1 MKGFAFYIEYPEGVN
16 PNKFTRKNLGT
27 HSGTVIA
34 VSTDRKDLR
43 AEQTGGKFKW
53 ITDGFGAFQDY
64 PNCPVCYTS
73 VALSYVRERT
83 KRISEAMARE
93 IHPSLFS
100 YLDN

>member
-1 MKGFAFYIEYPEGVN
+1 MKGFAFYIEYAEGVN

-27 HSGTVIA
+27 HRGTVIA
-34 VSTDRKDLR
+34 VSTDRELLR
-43 AEQTGGKFKW
+43 PEKIGGKTEW
-53 ITDGFGAFQDY
+53 ITEGFGAVQDY
-64 PNCPVCYTS
+64 PNCSVCSTS
-73 VALSYVRERT
+73 VSHSYLRDRT